1 MVLPGFPAMPEKL
14 LGIPQGGT
22 QRPPKARG
30 LFQRAV
36 HAERKFT
43 AEIGKALGALDPGS
57 LRMYDFEG

>member
-1 MVLPGFPAMPEKL
+1 MPEKL